1 MRAFDMNGRILY
13 LDYDMELN
21 SFAVE
26 YYPNGRPSRF
36 SANVRLGNENVLLEV
51 NHPIPTDWGKTL
63 PHRIRRNERQRKQ
76 LLHSTGRKTTL
87 EICDGSGYSDD
98 ACRSSSFIYKRS

>member
-1 MRAFDMNGRILY
+1 
-13 LDYDMELN
+13 MELN

-36 SANVRLGNENVLLEV
+36 SANVRLGNENVLRSKPSLFL
-51 NHPIPTDWGKTL
+51 PTGGRRL
-63 PHRIRRNERQRKQ
+63 PHRIRRNKRQRKQ
-76 LLHSTGRKTTL
+76 LLHSTGRKTAL